1 MQLRSFKLR
10 LIDGHVRV
18 VPMTDARGCPFSGPG
33 VDLRGEPAAAAFRA
47 AAPLFA
53 ALAAI
58 EPGIVVRSVAV
69 DLERPRV
76 TASLEPASPGTEQR
90 PRVVR
95 VDEGPAL
102 QRLLATSSAVTALL
116 TTSAE
121 EALARREATAAP
133 RPEPTAA
140 LTPFATGSDPMTDP
154 RTDAEAAA
162 EET

>member
-10 LIDGHVRV
+10 LVDGHARV

-33 VDLRGEPAAAAFRA
+33 VDLRGELAEAAFRA

-76 TASLEPASPGTEQR
+76 TASLEPASPGADPR

-102 QRLLATSSAVTALL
+102 RRLLATSTAVTALL
-116 TTSAE
+116 TTAAE
-121 EALARREATAAP
+121 EAIARREVTAAP
-133 RPEPTAA
+133 RPEPAAA
-140 LTPFATGSDPMTDP
+140 LPTAATGSEPMTGTS
-154 RTDAEAAA
+154 TDAEAPA